1 MKTKSAM
8 WATTQALA
16 AAIPA
21 ATSAQTTRVDTARV
35 RANMDNLRT
44 YLTGIQ
50 TNAALA
56 WASAD
61 PLRADVY
68 LRDAARMTGNAK
80 ALAMNITKELGPPTH
95 VPLGWGATRACIAR
109 SLEHLHHVIVM
120 GDYTAPIGD
129 AK

>member
-8 WATTQALA
+8 WATAQALA

-44 YLTGIQ
+44 YLSGIQ
-50 TNAALA
+50 ANATLA

-61 PLRADVY
+61 PLQADAY
-68 LRDAARMTGNAK
+68 LRNAAQMTGNAK
-80 ALAMNITKELGPPTH
+80 ALAMNIRQELGPPTQ
-95 VPLGWGATRACIAR
+95 VPLGWGATRAGIAR
-109 SLEHLHHVIVM
+109 SLEHLHHVTVM
-120 GDYTAPIGD
+120 GDYTAPIDD